1 MKDLMKL
8 KNATRLT
15 VVLMALLAAGCS
27 IDGWEVTKIVK
38 ECEEHGGVDVY
49 TTDKYF
55 VTCNDGHA
63 AKISKG
69 G

>member
-1 MKDLMKL
+1 MSLNKT
-8 KNATRLT
+8 TRLT

-38 ECEEHGGVDVY
+38 ECKEHGGVDVY
-49 TTDKYF
+49 AANHYF

-63 AKISKG
+63 VEISKG